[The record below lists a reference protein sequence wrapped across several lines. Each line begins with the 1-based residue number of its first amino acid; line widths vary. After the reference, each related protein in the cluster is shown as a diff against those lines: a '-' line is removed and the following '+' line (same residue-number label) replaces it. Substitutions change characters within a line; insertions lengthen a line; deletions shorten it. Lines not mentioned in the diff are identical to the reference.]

1 MKKRIH
7 TSVRLVGLLV
17 VLAALTLTPL
27 TAGAQAP
34 AADENTLV
42 LGRLGGEPTSLD
54 PSQVGAFN
62 EFLHLF
68 GTLYELGQASG
79 SIDPHLANA
88 YSLSEDGKEWT
99 FTLNEGLTCHD
110 GEPLT
115 AEDVVYTVERLMNPD
130 NGFTGN
136 SAGFVVPSLGL
147 LGARVTDDLNVT
159 LMFTGPQNKPLRL
172 GLISELFI
180 HCKDSYEK
188 MTLEEA
194 ARNPVGSGPYAFGE
208 WVQGDYMTMTRV
220 ENYPLR
226 ETSFDTIVWR
236 YFPEA
241 STASAEMI
249 TGNVD
254 IIKQFPADQLEPLQN
269 SGVAQIFSYPSTART
284 YVGYNM
290 TPGLEFSE
298 TVGGQAILKT
308 EVRVAMQYAV
318 DVSTIC
324 TQLLKAD
331 CVRMNGPVAM
341 PNHHPDL
348 PPYPYDPAKA
358 EELLDAAGYPRDAN
372 GVRFEM
378 VLNAINRPGA
388 VGGDVAQ
395 VVAQYLSDVGVQT
408 TVNLMDRAPFVEQLI
423 AHTLGPLF
431 LISTGG
437 STWSTQYDLAD
448 FPQQDGETNYT
459 GWTNA
464 EFFEIEASLPTLIN
478 DSEAE
483 RAAELRMLELFYTDP
498 PWLFLYQAP
507 VLEAVSNRLDYEHR
521 FDQFLVVYDTKL
533 K

>member
-1 MKKRIH
+1 MKTITR
-7 TSVRLVGLLV
+7 TPFRLVVLLV
-17 VLAALTLTPL
+17 LLAALTITPL

-34 AADENTLV
+34 GVDENTLV

-62 EFLHLF
+62 EFLHMF

-79 SIDPHLANA
+79 SIEPHLAND
-88 YSLSEDGKEWT
+88 YTISEDGKEWT

-110 GEPLT
+110 GEALT
-115 AEDVVYTVERLMNPD
+115 AEDVAYTIERMMNPD

-136 SAGFVVPSLGL
+136 TAGFVVPSLGL
-147 LGARVTDDLNVT
+147 LGARADDDLHVT
-159 LMFTGPQNKPLRL
+159 FMFEGPQNRPLRL
-172 GLISELFI
+172 GLISEIFI
-180 HCKDSYEK
+180 HCKDSYENR
-188 MTLEEA
+188 TLEEA
-194 ARNPVGSGPYAFGE
+194 ARNPIGSGPYAFVE
-208 WVQGDYMTMTRV
+208 WVQGDHITMRRV

-226 ETSFDTIVWR
+226 DTSFETIVWR

-241 STASAEMI
+241 STATAEMI

-254 IIKQFPADQLEPLQN
+254 IIKAFPADQLEPLQN
-269 SGVAQIFSYPSTART
+269 SGVVQIFSYPSTART
-284 YVGYNM
+284 YVGFNM
-290 TPGLEFSE
+290 NPGLEFSE

-308 EVRVAMQYAV
+308 EVRVALQHAV
-318 DVSTIC
+318 DVNAIC

-348 PPYPYDPAKA
+348 EPYPYDPALA
-358 EELLDAAGYPRDAN
+358 EEMLDAAGYPRDAN
-372 GVRFEM
+372 GVRFEL

-408 TVNLMDRAPFVEQLI
+408 TVNLMEQATFVEQLI
-423 AHTLGPLF
+423 DHTLGPLF

-459 GWTNA
+459 GWAND

-478 DSEAE
+478 DPEAE
-483 RAAELRMLELFYTDP
+483 RAAELRMLELFYNDP

-507 VLEAVSNRLDYEHR
+507 VLEAVSNRLAYEHR
-521 FDQFLVVYDTKL
+521 FDQFLVVYDAKL

>member
-17 VLAALTLTPL
+17 VLATLILTPL

-34 AADENTLV
+34 TPDEDTLV
-42 LGRLGGEPTSLD
+42 LGVFNEPTSLD

-62 EFLHLF
+62 EFSHMF
-68 GTLYELGQASG
+68 AGLYELGQASG
-79 SIDPHLANA
+79 SIDPYLANDFSISA
-88 YSLSEDGKEWT
+88 DGKEWT

-110 GEPLT
+110 GEALT
-115 AEDVVYTVERLMNPD
+115 AEDIVYTIDRLMNPD

-147 LGARVTDDLNVT
+147 LGARVEDDLNVT
-159 LMFTGPQNKPLRL
+159 LMFEGPQNRALRL
-172 GLISELFI
+172 GLISELFM
-180 HCKDSYEK
+180 HCKDSYEA

-208 WVQGDYMTMTRV
+208 WVQGDYMTMKRV
-220 ENYPLR
+220 ENFTLR
-226 ETSFDTIVWR
+226 ETFFNEIVWR
-236 YFPEA
+236 VFPEA
-241 STASAEMI
+241 ATATAEMI

-254 IIKQFPADQLEPLQN
+254 IIKAFGADQVEPLEA
-269 SGVAQIFSYPSTART
+269 SGVVTILNYPSTART
-284 YVGYNM
+284 YVGFNM
-290 TPGLEFSE
+290 NPNLDFRNTPGGE
-298 TVGGQAILKT
+298 AIMKT

-324 TQLLKAD
+324 TQLLAAE
-331 CVRMNGPVAM
+331 CTRMNGPVAM

-358 EELLDAAGYPRDAN
+358 EELLDAAGYPRGDN
-372 GVRFEM
+372 GVRFE
-378 VLNAINRPGA
+378 LGLKAINRPGA
-388 VGGDVAQ
+388 VGGEVAQ

-408 TVNLMDRAPFVEQLI
+408 TVELMDRAPFVEQLI
-423 AHTLGPLF
+423 AHDLGPLF

-459 GWTNA
+459 EWVNN
-464 EFFEIEASLPTLIN
+464 EFFEIEASLPTLIS
-478 DSEAE
+478 DPDAE
-483 RAAELRMLELFYTDP
+483 RAAELKMLELFYNDP

-507 VLEAVSNRLDYEHR
+507 ILEAVSNRLDYTNR
-521 FDQFLVVYDTKL
+521 ADQFLIVYDTKL